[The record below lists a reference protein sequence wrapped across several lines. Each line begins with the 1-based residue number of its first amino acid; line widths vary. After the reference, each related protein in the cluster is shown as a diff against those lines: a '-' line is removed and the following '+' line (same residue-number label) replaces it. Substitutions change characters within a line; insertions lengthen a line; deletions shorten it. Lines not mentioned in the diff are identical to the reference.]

1 MRAAAVAGSI
11 LRSRSAHQT
20 MSDIEGETT
29 SYRGELR

>member
-11 LRSRSAHQT
+11 LRSRSAHQ
-20 MSDIEGETT
+20 MSDSEGETT